1 MHQHPQKKHPKTSV
15 ILDDEGKCLEDQGI
29 NKVAYQVQGQ
39 PMKMAGQQ
47 NHGAMGR
54 RQDLEIASL
63 SSKMETMAFE
73 FADMLKDGLNCQ
85 LSGVFV
91 IFFSDGESTLVDD

>member
-1 MHQHPQKKHPKTSV
+1 
-15 ILDDEGKCLEDQGI
+15 
-29 NKVAYQVQGQ
+29 
-39 PMKMAGQQ
+39 
-47 NHGAMGR
+47 MG

-73 FADMLKDGLNCQ
+73 FADMLKDGLNRQ

-91 IFFSDGESTLVDD
+91 IFFPMENPLW

>member
-1 MHQHPQKKHPKTSV
+1 
-15 ILDDEGKCLEDQGI
+15 
-29 NKVAYQVQGQ
+29 
-39 PMKMAGQQ
+39 MKMAGQPKE
-47 NHGAMGR
+47 MGR

-91 IFFSDGESTLVDD
+91 IFFSDGESTLVDDWWWKKCPIFQQGGDFLVSP

>member
-1 MHQHPQKKHPKTSV
+1 
-15 ILDDEGKCLEDQGI
+15 
-29 NKVAYQVQGQ
+29 
-39 PMKMAGQQ
+39 MKMAGQPKE
-47 NHGAMGR
+47 MGR